1 MPKGAEILE
10 RLRAAI
16 VGGELRSG
24 EALRQDELAARF
36 GTSKIPVREALQRLE
51 GEGLVKSIP
60 NRGVFVTELSA
71 DELREICEIRV
82 DLETRALRLAIPKFD
97 RPRLARAKDILDEA
111 ERDGDRFFAEWSARN
126 WRFHRA
132 LYEAAERPR
141 LLALIE
147 GLHAQ
152 TERYLQVHVALL
164 DYRRIGEREHREL
177 LRLVA
182 RGQTREAVTTLREHI
197 ESVYT
202 LLEPVLTRRAE
213 PMLSRINAR

>member
-1 MPKGAEILE
+1 MSKGAQIVE

-16 VGGELRSG
+16 VSGELRSG

-60 NRGVFVTELSA
+60 NRGVFVSELSVA
-71 DELREICEIRV
+71 ELREICEIRV
-82 DLETRALRLAIPKFD
+82 DLETRALRLAIPKID
-97 RPRLARAKDILDEA
+97 KARIAQAKQVLDEA
-111 ERDGDRFFAEWSARN
+111 EGDGDRFFSAWSARN
-126 WRFHRA
+126 WRFHRT

-147 GLHAQ
+147 SLHAQ
-152 TERYLQVHVALL
+152 TERYLQLHVALL
-164 DYRRIGEREHREL
+164 NYRRTGEREHREL

-182 RGQTREAVTTLREHI
+182 RGQTREAATALREHI
-197 ESVYT
+197 GSVYT
-202 LLEPVLTRRAE
+202 LLEPLLERRAE
-213 PMLSRINAR
+213 PMLSRISAR